1 MGDQVASQKRTR
13 KSYGPKV
20 TSGCYTCKRRRVK
33 CDERRPDCRR
43 CEKYGTTCEGYMPVT
58 ITTAPNRRVVRPLL
72 PNVEPLC
79 KTPITVSKLF
89 TSDQELSYFQRFC
102 IKNVKQLTGHRGS
115 EVWSRH
121 VLQASEVEPCVR
133 HAVIAIGALDFRK
146 RGLEAGLVKTLSRDP
161 GPAGSPETLEA
172 NRLEFAYRE
181 YGKAISY
188 MKTAIADKKIGIRT
202 SLITSLLFVCFEA
215 YHGNSD
221 GAAAQVYAAVEA
233 MEAYSKQRRVLGSK
247 PNTPIPPPI
256 DDDIAEMFSMLEIQ
270 ATSWGGDRR
279 SSALHLERMRD
290 CEDAVGEIP
299 REFKEIGY
307 AWRTILQI
315 LLRAIHLRTAQSNAE
330 ALMSSTE
337 NLSHAP
343 MITLGPLAGE
353 AQHAELRSVMS
364 RFRQWALAFEPIL
377 RRAKSPHSS
386 KEIVNNVMMLYL
398 YYLASH
404 MWAAS
409 GSANKADYYRC
420 YTKEL
425 CELVRVCK
433 VMAGVN
439 YEYFSLDIRIVMPLQ
454 VVAMNFRHRALRKE
468 IIGIYSQLPRRE
480 GMWDAAMVMKV
491 LGWITEIEEVNLADE
506 EYVPEDCMATVTDLK
521 VDAENRTA
529 VVKCLQGVRGC
540 PGQTIL
546 KENTVYW

>member
-1 MGDQVASQKRTR
+1 MLN
-13 KSYGPKV
+13 
-20 TSGCYTCKRRRVK
+20 RRVK
-33 CDERRPDCRR
+33 CDERRPNCRR
-43 CEKYGTTCEGYMPVT
+43 CERYGAECEGYKPSATTIAPV
-58 ITTAPNRRVVRPLL
+58 RRGVRPLM
-72 PNVEPLC
+72 PNIEPLC
-79 KTPITVSKLF
+79 KTPTTVSNFF
-89 TSDQELSYFQRFC
+89 TDDQELSYFQRFC
-102 IKNVKQLTGHRGS
+102 VKNVSQLTGYRGS

-146 RGLEAGLVKTLSRDP
+146 RGLEVGLVEPLSRKTSSA
-161 GPAGSPETLEA
+161 AGPETLES

-181 YGKAISY
+181 YGKAISCL
-188 MKTAIADKKIGIRT
+188 KTAIAEKKIDIRT

-233 MEAYSKQRRVLGSK
+233 MEAYSKKRRLVGTK
-247 PNTPIPPPI
+247 PNTPVPPPI
-256 DDDIAEMFSMLEIQ
+256 DSDITEMFSMLEIQ

-290 CEDAVGEIP
+290 CEIAVGEIP
-299 REFKEIGY
+299 KEFKDIRD
-307 AWRTILQI
+307 AWRMVFPI
-315 LLRAIHLRTAQSNAE
+315 LLRAIHLRLAQSNAGTP
-330 ALMSSTE
+330 LSSDAK
-337 NLSHAP
+337 LSHAP
-343 MITLGPLAGE
+343 MITLAPVAGD
-353 AQHAELRSVMS
+353 AQHAELRSVLS
-364 RFRQWALAFEPIL
+364 QFRQWASAFEPFL
-377 RRAKSPHSS
+377 RRTKNPLVSTDVL
-386 KEIVNNVMMLYL
+386 KNVMTLYI
-398 YYLASH
+398 YYLAAF

-409 GSANKADYYRC
+409 GSATRADYYRC

-433 VMAGVN
+433 MMSDVN
-439 YEYFSLDIRIVMPLQ
+439 DEYFSLDIRIVMPLQ

-480 GMWDAAMVMKV
+480 GMWDAAMVIKV
-491 LGWITEIEEVNLADE
+491 LSWITEIEEVGLVDE
-506 EYVPEDCMATVTDLK
+506 EYVPEDCVATVTGLK

-529 VVKCLQGVRGC
+529 VIQCLQGVRGC
-540 PGQTIL
+540 PGQTIP